1 MTSDNTALPMSVRTA
16 VEDVENLPDGS
27 RVFLFGSACHRSHP
41 SDIDILYI
49 YDPKLVRP
57 EDAYARFRPV
67 SNEIARSVGINVH
80 ATVLSVTEVEESRFL
95 DQVEAHELRST

>member
-1 MTSDNTALPMSVRTA
+1 MSVRNA
-16 VEDVENLPDGS
+16 VESVENLPDGS
-27 RVFLFGSACHRSHP
+27 RVFLFGSACYRSHP

-49 YDPKLVRP
+49 YDSKLVPP

-80 ATVLSVTEVEESRFL
+80 ATVLSETEVKESRFL
-95 DQVEAHELRST
+95 ERVEPHELRST